1 MATTS
6 KSSNTTIRTSQ
17 RHQSAINTPPMYSH
31 NQRNNTPQENTSS
44 NISSCSNKS
53 SQLKRKTSSSSPE
66 TRDERAVAAEQRTN
80 IIIEHQRSSLA
91 QHPLPPQPRQHP
103 ITTKYTDQAQLQP
116 PAKKSRAS
124 TCLPTTCS
132 TITHRSPPPLPQ
144 LPILFHHPLSHYS
157 YLSSTSSNI
166 NNISNSSYMSSSHH
180 RLSPPPPPPP
190 LQTTTTTT
198 TDNSTSNKTSKTS
211 NSDLNYQSRQS
222 LFLHHPHFFSPQIQ
236 PNTSKNSEL
245 NAGGATNFL
254 NCDYILF

>member
-1 MATTS
+1 MATAS

-17 RHQSAINTPPMYSH
+17 RHQSATNTPPMHSH

-44 NISSCSNKS
+44 SSNKS

-66 TRDERAVAAEQRTN
+66 TRDERAVAEEEQRTN
-80 IIIEHQRSSLA
+80 IIIEHQRSSLV
-91 QHPLPPQPRQHP
+91 QHPLPLQPPQHP
-103 ITTKYTDQAQLQP
+103 TITKYTDQAQLQP

-132 TITHRSPPPLPQ
+132 TITHRSPPPLPLPQ

-166 NNISNSSYMSSSHH
+166 NNSSNSSYMSSSHH
-180 RLSPPPPPPP
+180 RLSPPPLP
-190 LQTTTTTT
+190 LQTTITTI
-198 TDNSTSNKTSKTS
+198 DNSTSNKTSKTS

-222 LFLHHPHFFSPQIQ
+222 LFFHHPHFFSRPQIQ

-245 NAGGATNFL
+245 NVGGANNNFL

>member
-1 MATTS
+1 MATAS
-6 KSSNTTIRTSQ
+6 KSSNTTIRTIQ
-17 RHQSAINTPPMYSH
+17 RHQSATNTPPMYSH

-44 NISSCSNKS
+44 SISSCSNKS

-66 TRDERAVAAEQRTN
+66 TRDERAVAEEEQRTN
-80 IIIEHQRSSLA
+80 IIIEHQRSSLV
-91 QHPLPPQPRQHP
+91 QHPLPLQPPQHP
-103 ITTKYTDQAQLQP
+103 TITKYTDQAQLQP

-132 TITHRSPPPLPQ
+132 TITHRSPPPLPLPQ

-166 NNISNSSYMSSSHH
+166 NNSSNSSYMSSSHH
-180 RLSPPPPPPP
+180 RLSLPPPPP
-190 LQTTTTTT
+190 LQTTITTI
-198 TDNSTSNKTSKTS
+198 DNSTSNK
-211 NSDLNYQSRQS
+211 S
-222 LFLHHPHFFSPQIQ
+222 LFFHHPHFFSRPQIQ

-245 NAGGATNFL
+245 NAGGANNNFL